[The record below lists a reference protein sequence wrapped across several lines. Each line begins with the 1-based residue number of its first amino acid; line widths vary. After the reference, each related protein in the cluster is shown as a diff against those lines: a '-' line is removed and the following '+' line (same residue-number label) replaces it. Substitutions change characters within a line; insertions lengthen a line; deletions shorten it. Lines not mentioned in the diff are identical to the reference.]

1 MGGLKKRTKGGVAW
15 HTPRPGAL
23 TPHKA
28 PPLIVSLGEPE
39 QAPAAGSGAP
49 DPPAAGARA
58 AAAEVNKQLPVKG
71 SNCLQDSGQWGGQ
84 P

>member
-1 MGGLKKRTKGGVAW
+1 MAW

-58 AAAEVNKQLPVKG
+58 AAAEVRRRRECG
-71 SNCLQDSGQWGGQ
+71 EAGGLGVRLVCRG
-84 P
+84 